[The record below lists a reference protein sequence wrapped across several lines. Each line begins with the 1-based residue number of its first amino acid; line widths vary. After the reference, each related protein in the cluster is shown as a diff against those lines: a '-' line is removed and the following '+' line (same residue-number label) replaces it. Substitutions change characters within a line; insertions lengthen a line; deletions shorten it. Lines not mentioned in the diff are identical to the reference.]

1 MKQKGDAQQ
10 ICASPF
16 LRNCGRREE
25 PAFCCGAMLF
35 FCVPLWYNGSD
46 LRRVG
51 GFQGPRGTTLRRNRT
66 YRQEKM
72 RIKGIVFDIGQTL
85 AFYPIPL
92 NWSALYRPAF
102 ESIAEKNRLQITERE
117 YTHIG
122 EVLSKY
128 NTRIHPREREVS
140 SDTIFREILGGT
152 NIPTVCQESIK
163 RDFYSFFR
171 REVRVYDDVP
181 ETLKA
186 LKAKGI
192 MTGTFSDVPYGMD
205 NSYAFADI
213 AEVLDYIDF
222 PFTSNDA
229 GYRKPNRKGLEILAG
244 RMKIRTSEMI
254 FAGDEK
260 KDVECALNAGAT
272 AVLINRDEKE
282 KDFGQD
288 YTIRNFG
295 ELLKITG

>member
-1 MKQKGDAQQ
+1 M
-10 ICASPF
+10 
-16 LRNCGRREE
+16 
-25 PAFCCGAMLF
+25 
-35 FCVPLWYNGSD
+35 
-46 LRRVG
+46 
-51 GFQGPRGTTLRRNRT
+51 

-72 RIKGIVFDIGQTL
+72 KIKGIIFDIGQTL
-85 AFYPIPL
+85 AYYPVPL

-102 ESIAEKNRLQITERE
+102 ESIAEKNGLQITEQE
-117 YTHIG
+117 YRYIG
-122 EVLSKY
+122 EVLAKY
-128 NTRIHPREREVS
+128 NTRIHPREREVP
-140 SDTIFREILGGT
+140 SDIIFREILSGT
-152 NIPTVCQESIK
+152 GIPPAHLENIK

-171 REVRVYDDVP
+171 REVRIYDDVP

-186 LKAKGI
+186 LKAQGI

-213 AEVLDYIDF
+213 AEVLGYIDI

-244 RMKIRTSEMI
+244 KMKIRTSEMI

-260 KDVECALNAGAT
+260 KDVECALAAGAT
-272 AVLINRDEKE
+272 AVLINRDQEE

-288 YTIRNFG
+288 YTIRSFD
-295 ELLKITG
+295 ELLKIVG

>member
-16 LRNCGRREE
+16 LRNSGRREE

-51 GFQGPRGTTLRRNRT
+51 GFPGPRGTTLRRNRT

-85 AFYPIPL
+85 AYYPIPL

-171 REVRVYDDVP
+171 REVRIYDDVP

-192 MTGTFSDVPYGMD
+192 MTGTFSDVPYGME

-244 RMKIRTSEMI
+244 KMKIRTSEMI

-260 KDVECALNAGAT
+260 RTSNA
-272 AVLINRDEKE
+272 R
-282 KDFGQD
+282 
-288 YTIRNFG
+288 
-295 ELLKITG
+295 

>member
-51 GFQGPRGTTLRRNRT
+51 GFPGPRGTTLRRNRT

-85 AFYPIPL
+85 AYYPIPL

-152 NIPTVCQESIK
+152 NIPTVCQESSSAGKSGCTTMCRK
-163 RDFYSFFR
+163 R
-171 REVRVYDDVP
+171 
-181 ETLKA
+181 
-186 LKAKGI
+186 
-192 MTGTFSDVPYGMD
+192 
-205 NSYAFADI
+205 
-213 AEVLDYIDF
+213 
-222 PFTSNDA
+222 
-229 GYRKPNRKGLEILAG
+229 
-244 RMKIRTSEMI
+244 
-254 FAGDEK
+254 
-260 KDVECALNAGAT
+260 
-272 AVLINRDEKE
+272 
-282 KDFGQD
+282 
-288 YTIRNFG
+288 
-295 ELLKITG
+295 